1 MHLLGLEHLVVQ
13 EPLYYLQVRLH
24 LLGLEHPVHLVNLL
38 GQLVLYYLL
47 GLGHLVGQAVQLD
60 LEDQ

>member
-1 MHLLGLEHLVVQ
+1 MGQ
-13 EPLYYLQVRLH
+13 ETLYYLQGQLH
-24 LLGLEHPVHLVNLL
+24 LLGLEHPVHLVHLL

-47 GLGHLVGQAVQLD
+47 GLEHPVVLEALYY